1 MFSAFELSR
10 FTGRPIRLFTFR
22 RQALIW
28 RFASCDRDIVVDGDT
43 YLAAQI
49 ERDEVKQTV
58 ERAKDKL
65 KIRLAYLRDP
75 SVPEG
80 ARPSTQSLGDNW
92 HPYIPS
98 DSIHVTCAET
108 HYGGDAP
115 PQINWMGVVA
125 QPVFSDVELEL
136 VCSPGVVISEAR
148 NQGAKFQRA
157 CWKSVYSTGLRG
169 CNLDPD
175 TVSVTGELTAVDG
188 LTLEAA
194 EFAATTFPLEGG
206 DVQWTC
212 DNGLVETRSI
222 MSHTGD
228 TITILYGG
236 PDLAVGVEVTAR
248 PGCPQTWAA
257 CEARE
262 NTVNYGGAIYKPVKN
277 PLDGESMSWG

>member
-10 FTGRPIRLFTFR
+10 FAGRPIRLFTFR
-22 RQALIW
+22 RQSLIW
-28 RFASCDRDIVVDGDT
+28 RFASSDRDVVVDGDT

-58 ERAKDKL
+58 ERAKDRL
-65 KIRLAYLRDP
+65 KIRMAYLRDP
-75 SVPEG
+75 SVPE
-80 ARPSTQSLGDNW
+80 AAWPSTQSLGDNW

-98 DSIHVTCAET
+98 DSVYVTCAEI
-108 HYGGDAP
+108 HYGDDAA
-115 PQINWMGVVA
+115 PQVNWMGVVV

-157 CWKSVYSTGLRG
+157 CWKTVYSTGLRG

-175 TVSVTGELTAVDG
+175 TVSVTGELTAVTG
-188 LTLEAA
+188 LTLQAA
-194 EFAATTFPLEGG
+194 EFAAAPFPLVGG
-206 DVQWTC
+206 DVTWTC
-212 DNGLVETRSI
+212 DNGIVEWRSI
-222 MSHTGD
+222 MSHSGT

-257 CEARE
+257 CEERD
-262 NTVNYGGAIYKPVKN
+262 NTVNYGGAIYKPVRN
-277 PLDGESMSWG
+277 PSEDSMSWG